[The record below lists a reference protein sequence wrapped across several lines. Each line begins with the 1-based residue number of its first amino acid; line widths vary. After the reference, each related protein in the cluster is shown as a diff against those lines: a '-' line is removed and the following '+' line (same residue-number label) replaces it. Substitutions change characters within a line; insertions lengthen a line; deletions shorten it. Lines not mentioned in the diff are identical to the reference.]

1 MVRAPPL
8 SLASDPP
15 SATAPRMKRVTIYLP
30 NLHGGGAE
38 RIMVSVANGLA
49 ALGHR
54 VDLVLASAVGTYLA
68 EVDDAVR
75 VVDLGQRRV
84 VTSLPALVRY
94 LRTES
99 PDAVLSAI
107 NHSNITALLARKL
120 AGARCRVVVSERNAP
135 SRSLSGG
142 RTAAIMR
149 VLTQRLY
156 PSADAIVCV
165 SRGVQREME
174 ELLGLPSDKLSTI
187 YNPLDVDRIASS
199 MAEPTGH
206 EWLDRKTMPV
216 VVAVGRLTAQ
226 KDYPTLLRAFA
237 ALRRCRPARLI
248 VVGEGDDRTRLEA
261 LATELS
267 VGAEV
272 AFVGFQRNPFAW
284 MAASD
289 LYVLSSAWEGL
300 PGALLQAMA
309 CGARIVSTD
318 CRTGPDEILE
328 DGRWGR
334 LVPVG
339 DYLAMATA
347 MNAALDDAS
356 PPDVRKRADAF
367 RPEHAI
373 SAYAQVLGL

>member
-1 MVRAPPL
+1 
-8 SLASDPP
+8 
-15 SATAPRMKRVTIYLP
+15 
-30 NLHGGGAE
+30 
-38 RIMVSVANGLA
+38 MVSVANGLA

>member
-187 YNPLDVDRIASS
+187 YNPLDVDRIAGS